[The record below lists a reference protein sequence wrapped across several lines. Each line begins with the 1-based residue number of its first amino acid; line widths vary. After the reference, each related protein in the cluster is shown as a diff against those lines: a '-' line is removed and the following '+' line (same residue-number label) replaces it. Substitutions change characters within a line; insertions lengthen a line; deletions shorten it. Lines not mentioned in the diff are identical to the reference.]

1 MRKKSF
7 PILIFESIS
16 KYPRRGW
23 KRPKID
29 ITDSYGNFSDP
40 KEPIPSHRITNF
52 YFLIIIIVSIFLFRL
67 FYLTV
72 IKGEE
77 NRILSD
83 ENRIRLVDIEQ
94 ERGPILDRN
103 GKVVADSERSLLLKS
118 SHKFTKITQN
128 QANDLEAEG
137 LAGENFEGEL
147 GLIVEEVKR
156 NYPLSEKAAHLTG
169 YVSGPQE
176 GDTTTGEQ
184 VSSVEKIG
192 RLGVEQYYGNFL
204 RGEVG
209 RKLIEVDSSGK
220 KVTIFGQ
227 EEPKIGA
234 TVHLTLDSELQKFAY
249 EALKKQVEK
258 AQVKKGALII
268 QNPQTGEVL
277 ALVSI
282 PSFDPDN
289 IQKSQDDSDQ
299 PFFNRAIAGIYP
311 PGSVFKITSALAGLE
326 SGKITKD
333 TEIEDVGEFNIGETK
348 FSNWYFLTYGKK
360 DGVLRVERAIA
371 RSNDIFFFRVAER
384 IGLDAIRQM
393 AKKLGFGQKTGIDL
407 PGEAYGLLPDEVWK
421 DSTLGEQWFLGDTLH
436 LAIGQGFM
444 LTTPVQINLM
454 TSYMASGKIY
464 KPHIVSKIENL
475 PDNAKPVEI
484 PPKILSENLTSA
496 ENFSVVRDG
505 MRQACEQGGTAFPF
519 FNSPY
524 RVGCKT
530 GTAEK
535 VLGNP
540 HAWFSAFAPFE
551 NPQITITVIIEDGG
565 EGSSVAAPVARE
577 ILDWLYNRSQKTMGF

>member
-1 MRKKSF
+1 MRKKPF

-16 KYPRRGW
+16 KYTRKGF
-23 KRPKID
+23 KRQKID
-29 ITDSYGNFSDP
+29 ISDSYGNFSDP
-40 KEPIPSHRITNF
+40 AESIPSHRVTNF
-52 YFLIIIIVSIFLFRL
+52 YFLIIIMVAIFLFRL

-94 ERGPILDRN
+94 ERGQILDRN

-118 SHKFTKITQN
+118 SYKFTKITQN

-176 GDTTTGEQ
+176 GDTITGEQ

-192 RLGVEQYYGNFL
+192 RLGVEQYYDDFL
-204 RGEVG
+204 RGKVG
-209 RKLIEVDSSGK
+209 KKLVEVDSLGK
-220 KVTIFGQ
+220 KVTILGQ

-258 AQVKKGALII
+258 AQVKTGALII
-268 QNPQTGEVL
+268 QNPQTGEIL
-277 ALVSI
+277 ALVSF
-282 PSFDPDN
+282 PSFDPAN
-289 IQKSQDDSDQ
+289 IQKSTDDKDQ
-299 PFFNRAIAGIYP
+299 PFFNRVISGVYP

-333 TEIEDVGEFNIGETK
+333 TEIEDVGEFNIGDTK
-348 FSNWYFLTYGKK
+348 FANWYFLTYGKK
-360 DGVLRVERAIA
+360 DGVLKIDRAIA

-393 AKKLGFGQKTGIDL
+393 AKKLGFGQKSGIDL
-407 PGEAYGLLPDEVWK
+407 PGEAFGLLPDEVWK
-421 DSTLGEQWFLGDTLH
+421 DSTLKEQWFLGDTLH

-444 LTTPVQINLM
+444 LTTPIQVNLM

-464 KPHIVSKIENL
+464 KPHVVSKIENL
-475 PDNAKPVEI
+475 PNNAAAIEI
-484 PPKILSENLTSA
+484 SPKILSEDLASA
-496 ENFSVVRDG
+496 ENFTVVRDG

-519 FNSPY
+519 FNAPY
-524 RVGCKT
+524 KVGCKT

-535 VLGNP
+535 ALGNP

-551 NPQITITVIIEDGG
+551 NPKITITVIIEDGG
-565 EGSSVAAPVARE
+565 EGSAVAAPVARE
-577 ILDWLYNRSQKTMGF
+577 ILDWMFQNKKF

>member
-1 MRKKSF
+1 MRKKPF

-16 KYPRRGW
+16 KYTRKGF
-23 KRPKID
+23 KRQKID
-29 ITDSYGNFSDP
+29 ISDSYGNFSDP
-40 KEPIPSHRITNF
+40 AESIPSHRVTNF
-52 YFLIIIIVSIFLFRL
+52 YFLIIIMVAIFLFRL

-94 ERGPILDRN
+94 ERGQILDRN

-118 SHKFTKITQN
+118 SYKFTKITQN

-176 GDTTTGEQ
+176 GDTITGEQ

-192 RLGVEQYYGNFL
+192 RLGVEQYYDDFL
-204 RGEVG
+204 RGKVG
-209 RKLIEVDSSGK
+209 KKLVEVDSLGK
-220 KVTIFGQ
+220 KVTILGQ

-234 TVHLTLDSELQKFAY
+234 TVHLTLDSKLQKFAY

-258 AQVKKGALII
+258 AQVKTGALII
-268 QNPQTGEVL
+268 QNPQTGEIL
-277 ALVSI
+277 ALVSF
-282 PSFDPDN
+282 PSFDPAN
-289 IQKSQDDSDQ
+289 IQKSTDDKDQ
-299 PFFNRAIAGIYP
+299 PFFKRVISGVYP

-348 FSNWYFLTYGKK
+348 FANWYFLTYGKK
-360 DGVLRVERAIA
+360 DGVLKIDRAIA

-393 AKKLGFGQKTGIDL
+393 AKKLGFGQKSGIDL
-407 PGEAYGLLPDEVWK
+407 PGEAFGLLADEVWK
-421 DSTLGEQWFLGDTLH
+421 DSTLKEQWFLGDTLH

-444 LTTPVQINLM
+444 LTTPIQVNLM

-464 KPHIVSKIENL
+464 KPHVVSKIENL
-475 PDNAKPVEI
+475 PNNAAAIEI
-484 PPKILSENLTSA
+484 SPKILSEDLASA
-496 ENFSVVRDG
+496 ENFTVVRDG

-519 FNSPY
+519 FNAPY
-524 RVGCKT
+524 KVGCKT

-535 VLGNP
+535 ALGNP

-551 NPQITITVIIEDGG
+551 NPKITITVIIEDGG
-565 EGSSVAAPVARE
+565 EGSAVAAPVARE
-577 ILDWLYNRSQKTMGF
+577 ILDWMFQNKKF

>member
-1 MRKKSF
+1 MRKKPF

-16 KYPRRGW
+16 KYTRKGF
-23 KRPKID
+23 KRQKID
-29 ITDSYGNFSDP
+29 ISDSYGNFSDP
-40 KEPIPSHRITNF
+40 AESIPSHRVTNF
-52 YFLIIIIVSIFLFRL
+52 YFLIIIMVAIFLFRL

-94 ERGPILDRN
+94 ERGQILDRN

-118 SHKFTKITQN
+118 SYKFTKITQN

-176 GDTTTGEQ
+176 GDTITGEQ

-192 RLGVEQYYGNFL
+192 RLGVEQYYDDFL
-204 RGEVG
+204 RGKVG
-209 RKLIEVDSSGK
+209 KKLVEVDSLGK
-220 KVTIFGQ
+220 KVTILGQ

-258 AQVKKGALII
+258 AQVKTGALII
-268 QNPQTGEVL
+268 QNPQTGEIL
-277 ALVSI
+277 ALVSF
-282 PSFDPDN
+282 PSFDPAN
-289 IQKSQDDSDQ
+289 IQKSTDDKDQ
-299 PFFNRAIAGIYP
+299 PFFNRVISGVYP

-348 FSNWYFLTYGKK
+348 FANWYFLTYGKK
-360 DGVLRVERAIA
+360 DGVLKIDRAIA

-393 AKKLGFGQKTGIDL
+393 AKKLGFGQKSGIDL
-407 PGEAYGLLPDEVWK
+407 PGEAFGLLPDEVWK
-421 DSTLGEQWFLGDTLH
+421 DSTLKEQWFLGDTLH

-444 LTTPVQINLM
+444 LTTPIQVNLM

-464 KPHIVSKIENL
+464 KPHVVSKIENL
-475 PDNAKPVEI
+475 PNNAAAIEI
-484 PPKILSENLTSA
+484 SPKILSEDLASA
-496 ENFSVVRDG
+496 ENFTVVRDG

-519 FNSPY
+519 FNAPY
-524 RVGCKT
+524 KVGCKT

-535 VLGNP
+535 ALGNP

-551 NPQITITVIIEDGG
+551 NPKITITVIIEDGG
-565 EGSSVAAPVARE
+565 EGSAVAAPVARE
-577 ILDWLYNRSQKTMGF
+577 ILDWMFQNKKF